1 MSYTAPDLSQVLTNE
16 QTMNSRLTTCR
27 NDLRTILTNEE
38 IGYTEG
44 DGIIPLIRKLPV
56 PVLNKINV
64 EMPVSFSTGDDL
76 TVNVETEDT
85 NNQVMAGV
93 NVDLYRVYL
102 TSSYSTK
109 GAYLGQVT
117 TDSQGVA
124 SATFEMP
131 EDKQWFYIQ
140 ARSGSVVGGCFGGY
154 CNTII
159 DSSDVSISSLNS
171 KLFSQ
176 HGEGS
181 SSLLEIV
188 DIDENDGFVDITL
201 EKKHASEFSSSF
213 AGIKLDGLG
222 TFTKSSGN
230 QMFAILEDTLNSSNT
245 YWMGFGLAFTPDS
258 WSTPKLVAAA
268 KYMYGDGSGT
278 YGFRQDCEGIQYM
291 GSVDNGT
298 PQVAGTQRLYFAGK
312 STFTAWVGDPYPDDP
327 SVQYPNE
334 FPRHGSYSW
343 NLAYLGPSGN
353 AYASIMFNFPD
364 SSTYRTF
371 RFYGAG
377 VI

>member
-1 MSYTAPDLSQVLTNE
+1 MTFTSPDFSDVLANE

-27 NDLRTILTNEE
+27 NNLRTILTAEE

-56 PVLNKINV
+56 PVLDKINV
-64 EMPVSFSTGDDL
+64 EMPARFSTGNDL
-76 TVNVETEDT
+76 TVNIETRDT
-85 NNQVMAGV
+85 NDQLMAGV
-93 NVDLYRVYL
+93 TVDLYRVYL
-102 TSSYSTK
+102 TSSYSTRSVH
-109 GAYLGQVT
+109 LGQIT
-117 TDSQGVA
+117 TNSQGVA
-124 SATFEMP
+124 SANVYMP
-131 EDKQWFYIQ
+131 EEKQWFYIQ
-140 ARSGSVVGGCFGGY
+140 ARSGNVIGGCYGGH
-154 CNTII
+154 CNTLINPSDI
-159 DSSDVSISSLNS
+159 SLATLTSS
-171 KLFSQ
+171 LFSQ

-188 DIDENDGFVDITL
+188 EIDDNEGFVDITL
-201 EKKHASEFSSSF
+201 EKQDASEFSSSF
-213 AGIKLDGLG
+213 AGIKFDSLG
-222 TFTKSSGN
+222 TFTKSTSN
-230 QMFAILEDTLNSSNT
+230 KMFTILNDISNSTNT

-291 GSVDNGT
+291 GSADNGT
-298 PQVAGTQRLYFAGK
+298 PQAAGTQRLYYAGGN
-312 STFTAWVGDPYPDDP
+312 SFTAWVCDPYAGDPTAEYP
-327 SVQYPNE
+327 SE
-334 FPRHGSYSW
+334 FSRHGSYSW

-364 SSTYRTF
+364 STTQRTF

>member
-1 MSYTAPDLSQVLTNE
+1 MGYTAPDLSQVLTNE

-64 EMPVSFSTGDDL
+64 EMPVRFSTGDDL
-76 TVNVETEDT
+76 TVNVETRDT
-85 NNQVMAGV
+85 NNQLMADV

-102 TSSYSTK
+102 NSSYSTR
-109 GAYLGQVT
+109 GEHLGQVT
-117 TDSQGVA
+117 TNSQGVA

-140 ARSGSVVGGCFGGY
+140 ARSGNVVGGCYGGY
-154 CNTII
+154 CNAIM
-159 DSSDVSISSLNS
+159 DPSDVSISSLNS

-181 SSLLEIV
+181 SSLLEIM
-188 DIDENDGFVDITL
+188 DIDKNDGFVEITL
-201 EKKHASEFSSSF
+201 EKQHASAFSSSF
-213 AGIKLDGLG
+213 AGIKFDSLG
-222 TFTKSSGN
+222 TFTKSSSN
-230 QMFAILEDTLNSSNT
+230 QMFAILEDNLNLTNT
-245 YWMGFGLAFTPDS
+245 YWIGFGLAFTPDS
-258 WSTPKLVAAA
+258 WSSPKFASAS

-278 YGFRQDCEGIQYM
+278 YGFLQAIEGVQYM
-291 GSVDNGT
+291 SSIENGT
-298 PQVAGTQRLYFAGK
+298 PQVAGTQRLYFAGRN
-312 STFTAWVGDPYPDDP
+312 SFTAYVCDPYTSDP
-327 SVQYPNE
+327 TEQYPTGIT
-334 FPRHGSYSW
+334 RHGSNSW
-343 NLAYLGPSGN
+343 NMPYLGPSGN

-364 SSTYRTF
+364 TSTYRTF